1 MKYSCLKFLHQYSPR
16 HGFRIYLTFY
26 MLVTFIITNSFKG
39 NLLALLTSTT
49 LPPKIH
55 SFEGLS
61 KWVISFQY
69 SNFELHFDNKCVGIS
84 LQKEIPVATYSASN
98 GYLILESQN
107 PYLQIIAKR
116 TYYHY
121 NYTAAFIELENRNLV
136 MCDGN
141 TFLENVIR
149 QRYTNQ

>member
-55 SFEGLS
+55 TFEGLS
-61 KWVISFQY
+61 KWVTFYHEAVLTYIS
-69 SNFELHFDNKCVGIS
+69 
-84 LQKEIPVATYSASN
+84 
-98 GYLILESQN
+98 
-107 PYLQIIAKR
+107 
-116 TYYHY
+116 
-121 NYTAAFIELENRNLV
+121 
-136 MCDGN
+136 
-141 TFLENVIR
+141 
-149 QRYTNQ
+149 